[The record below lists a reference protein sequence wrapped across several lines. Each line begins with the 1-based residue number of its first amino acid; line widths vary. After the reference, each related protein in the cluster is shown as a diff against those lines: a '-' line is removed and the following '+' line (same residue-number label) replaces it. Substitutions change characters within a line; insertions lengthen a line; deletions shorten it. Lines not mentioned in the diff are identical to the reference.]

1 MVCRAWT
8 LISEDSRAQG
18 MYGFHVREAFSG
30 LVAFGPVDPL
40 MA

>member
-18 MYGFHVREAFSG
+18 MYGFHVGRPFRGWSHLG
-30 LVAFGPVDPL
+30 QSTL
-40 MA
+40 